1 MTVIRAAIY
10 ARVSSTRQKNNTSIE
25 TQLTDCRAHAERLG
39 WVVVGEYCDVAQSGR
54 KDERPALEQLKADVT
69 ARRIDA
75 VLVYKLDRL
84 SRRTAA
90 ALDLI
95 DRHFKHVLFESA
107 TESLDRYTSGGKF
120 SIAIA
125 AAVAQLQSD
134 QLGERIRR
142 ARRYRAEQGRWSGG
156 NPPFGYRIAD
166 GGALEP
172 TDDAPTVRLIYDLYA
187 TGRYGTRALA
197 DELNRRGLT
206 MRDPASGARYPFG
219 MSTVRVILAAPAYA
233 GYISSG
239 DNLFPGL
246 HEPLVDQEIWDAAQ
260 AIRVSHDR
268 GGSRAVTH
276 PTALLS
282 GVVRCACCDGRMW
295 AHSVRARALRG
306 HAERRI
312 YWYYRCMSV
321 QQRTCTALMSRMA
334 PVDGAV
340 AALIS
345 ALSLPDEVF
354 AIARDRLARPVPVVS
369 GPDPAQV
376 RAQMDRLTEMYIA
389 GRLERADYDA
399 RYTTLAESLRVAPAP
414 DRLDYDAAL
423 AALRDLPRM
432 YATASPEDQRELI
445 QILFDT
451 IWIAPGASIAA
462 IRPHRVMAE
471 ALHAVVCGL
480 HSSSPASTVHTTLI
494 LPPMWRAHRTPFEFA
509 AR

>member
-1 MTVIRAAIY
+1 MPIIRAAIY

-25 TQLTDCRAHAERLG
+25 TQLADCRAAAVRLG
-39 WVVVGEYCDVAQSGR
+39 WAVAGEYCDVAQSGR
-54 KDERPALEQLKADVT
+54 KDTRPALERLKADVA
-69 ARRIDA
+69 ARKVDA
-75 VLVYKLDRL
+75 VLVWKLDRL

-95 DRHFKHVLFESA
+95 DRHFKNVLFESA

-134 QLGERIRR
+134 QLAERIRR

-156 NPPFGYRIAD
+156 NPPFGYQIA
-166 GGALEP
+166 GPTLEP
-172 TDDAPTVRLIYDLYA
+172 TDDAPTVRLIYDLYS
-187 TGRYGTRALA
+187 TGQYGTRALA

-206 MRDPASGARYPFG
+206 MRDPATGARYPFG
-219 MSTVRVILAAPAYA
+219 MSTVRAILAAPAYA

-260 AIRVSHDR
+260 AIRASQDR

-295 AHSVRARALRG
+295 AHSSRG
-306 HAERRI
+306 RTGHRI

-321 QQRTCTALMSRMA
+321 QVRRCTALMSRMT
-334 PVDGAV
+334 PVDVAV
-340 AALIS
+340 AAVIGQ
-345 ALSLPDEVF
+345 LSLPDDVF
-354 AIARDRLARPVPVVS
+354 AIARERLARPVSVVA

-376 RAQMDRLTEMYIA
+376 RAHLDRLTEMYIA

-399 RYTTLAESLRVAPAP
+399 RYTALAESLRVAPP
-414 DRLDYDAAL
+414 PERLDYDAAL

-432 YATASPEDQRELI
+432 YATASPEDQRELV

-451 IWIAPGASIAA
+451 IWIAPGSTITA
-462 IRPHRVMAE
+462 IRPHRAMAE
-471 ALHAVVCGL
+471 ALHAVVCGV
-480 HSSSPASTVHTTLI
+480 HASRRDRSPHTPLA
-494 LPPMWRAHRTPFEFA
+494 LPPLWRAHRTPFEFA
-509 AR
+509 S